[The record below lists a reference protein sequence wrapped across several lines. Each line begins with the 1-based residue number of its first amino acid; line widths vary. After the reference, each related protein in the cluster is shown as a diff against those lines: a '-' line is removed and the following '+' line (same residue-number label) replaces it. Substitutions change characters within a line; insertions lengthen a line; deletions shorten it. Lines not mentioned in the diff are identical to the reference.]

1 MSESTEQ
8 NISQVDVQTGG
19 KQAYSKPEF
28 RFEGVFETRAL
39 SCGKVSSAVGSHPKC
54 TFNKKSS

>member
-8 NISQVDVQTGG
+8 NISQVDVQPGG
-19 KQAYSKPEF
+19 KRAYSKPEF

-39 SCGKVSSAVGSHPKC
+39 SCGKLTGGGNMCA
-54 TFNKKSS
+54 TNRKSS

>member
-8 NISQVDVQTGG
+8 NISQVDVQPEG
-19 KQAYSKPEF
+19 KRAYSKPEF

-39 SCGKVSSAVGSHPKC
+39 SCGKVTGSGGHNC